1 MLTILLIR
9 RKEHVCDGCVNN
21 NINAEHVHDVDSD
34 NSLRNHCGGVIIELF
49 TCNVIHDWS
58 NSSLNESK
66 RKTWG
71 CVSYWHQVA
80 VVLIGHK
87 TEGLKNLYFDFGGVV
102 GYPI

>member
-49 TCNVIHDWS
+49 TCNVIHYWT

-66 RKTWG
+66 RKTRG
-71 CVSYWHQVA
+71 CDSYWLQGTFVFNW
-80 VVLIGHK
+80 HK
-87 TEGLKNLYFDFGGVV
+87 TEGLKNLFFDFGSVV